1 MNKLHFGTA
10 VGLIIAALALTACT
24 PPTLD
29 TESEVQYGENGE
41 RLVNLTLAMGGNRG
55 ARSISADTSRT
66 SINYYEVAFY
76 HNDYARY
83 YSRSFYRGEAVR
95 MAVPP
100 GIYDNDEL
108 TPGHGRA
115 VLFAGHRDMS
125 GKLRLL
131 AWGIITGVYDNTF
144 SNWDR
149 DISTAT
155 GQTITSV
162 SSAVEF
168 TLVGLEYVPYENS
181 SAQAPSGFQ
190 IISPSPAA
198 WQQTSLSHT
207 LNANR
212 LFITGT
218 QREISYYPLPDQVLG
233 DENPLKIG
241 SQEYWSKNI
250 NGNDIWFDGNPATFG
265 EIAGTPTPGE
275 WGNTSISTNG
285 RPDGSVNA
293 PDVDD
298 VITAQFQIKN
308 LPDTAYLTTLI
319 NMTHGTGPSTPTIE
333 VNAIPVDIGPD
344 PGIPII
350 TKSADNNHNGFIPH
364 QIDQTILNAAALN
377 GQFTGDI
384 NVATATFDVTL
395 KTYPLPSGK
404 TGGWALLNA
413 RIYVQALQDGEPC
426 LKTWVIE
433 TGADL
438 FALDESMKTE
448 SLGGSILCAI
458 GTPLSQSVSS
468 GILINGNNP

>member
-1 MNKLHFGTA
+1 MNKLRFGTA
-10 VGLIIAALALTACT
+10 AGLIIAALLLAACT

-29 TESEVQYGENGE
+29 TGSEVQYGENGE
-41 RLVNLTLAMGGNRG
+41 RLVNLTLSMGGNG
-55 ARSISADTSRT
+55 DARSLSADTSRT
-66 SINYYEVAFY
+66 SINYYEVAFD
-76 HNDYARY
+76 HNDYAGY
-83 YSRSFYRGEAVR
+83 YFRSFYRGESVR

-100 GIYDNDEL
+100 GVYDNDTL

-131 AWGIITGVYDNTF
+131 AWGIITGVYDNSTDT
-144 SNWDR
+144 WDR
-149 DISTAT
+149 DITASA

-168 TLVGLEYVPYENS
+168 TLIGLEYEPYQNTS
-181 SAQAPSGFQ
+181 NQAPSGFQ

-198 WQQTSLSHT
+198 WQQVPGSFN
-207 LNANR
+207 LNGNR
-212 LFITGT
+212 LLITGT
-218 QREISYYPLPDQVLG
+218 TREISYYPLPAQALG
-233 DENPLKIG
+233 NENPLTIG
-241 SQEYWSKNI
+241 STDYWSKDI
-250 NGNDIWFDGNPATFG
+250 NGDGVWYDGNTNTLGA
-265 EIAGTPTPGE
+265 IAGDTITGE
-275 WGNTSISTNG
+275 WGATGIPTVN
-285 RPDGSVNA
+285 RPDGDVNS
-293 PDVDD
+293 PDEHD

-308 LPDTAYLTTLI
+308 LPDRATNLATLI
-319 NMTHGTGPSTPTIE
+319 NMVTGPSTPSIE

-350 TKSADNNHNGFIPH
+350 TRSNDNNHAGPMPY
-364 QIDQTILNAAALN
+364 QINQGTLDASVLG

-384 NVATATFDVTL
+384 NTATATFDVIL

-404 TGGWALLNA
+404 SGGWALLNA